1 MVITR
6 KSIPRRAFLRGTGAA
21 LALPVLDAM
30 TPAFAAETTRPIRM
44 AFIQVP
50 NGIFN
55 LNNEWTPKTEGANWE
70 MTPTLKPLEAFR
82 DRMVVIGG
90 LDHQQAAGRDG
101 EVGGDHPRACTAW
114 LTGTHAKMTSGA
126 DLRAGISVDQIAA
139 KEFGKY
145 TQLASLEIGLES
157 PEVVGACESAYGCA
171 YYNTISWR
179 NETTPLPMENRP
191 RAIFERLFG
200 DGGAPDPKVRLALRQ
215 EDRSILDAVN
225 ADVKR
230 LRGKLGGTD
239 RGKIDQYLEAVR
251 DVERRMQLAE
261 KQGDHD
267 CCRIGG
273 PVGAPEVFSEYYK
286 LMADLMVLAWQTDMT
301 RVITFQMG
309 HEMSGRAYP
318 EVGFGDAHHPC
329 THHQGDPEKQE
340 KTTQINVFHTKMLA
354 YYLGKLRATPDGDG
368 SLLDH
373 SMILYGAA
381 LSDANLHLYTDLP
394 LVLVAGGVGGIKGGQ
409 ACPLSQPHA
418 DDQSAPH
425 HAGQGQCS
433 PRGEAGRQHG
443 KAWFADR
450 YRLAAGFNEGPRE
463 SGDPR

>member
-6 KSIPRRAFLRGTGAA
+6 KAIPRRAFLRGAGAA

-30 TPAFAAETTRPIRM
+30 TPALSAETARPIRLG
-44 AFIQVP
+44 FIQVP
-50 NGIFN
+50 NGIMN
-55 LNNEWTPKTEGANWE
+55 LKNEWAPKAEGPLE
-70 MTPTLKPLEAFR
+70 MTRILEPLADFK
-82 DRMVVIGG
+82 DRLVVMSG
-90 LDHQQAAGRDG
+90 LDSQQAAGLNF

-139 KEFGKY
+139 REFGKH
-145 TQLASLEIGLES
+145 TQLASLEIGLEL

-171 YYNTISWR
+171 YYNTIAWR
-179 NETTPLPMENRP
+179 NDTSPLPMENRP
-191 RAIFERLFG
+191 RAVFERLFG
-200 DGGAPDPKVRLALRQ
+200 EAGTNPEVRLALRQ
-215 EDRSILDAVN
+215 EDRSILDAIN
-225 ADVKR
+225 ADVRR

-261 KQGDHD
+261 KQGD
-267 CCRIGG
+267 RELPQMEA
-273 PVGAPEVFSEYYK
+273 PVGAPEVFSEYFK

-301 RVITFQMG
+301 RVITFMMG

-318 EVGFGDAHHPC
+318 EVGFGDAHHPN
-329 THHQGDPEKQE
+329 THHQGDPEKIE
-340 KTTQINVFHTKMLA
+340 KTIKINTFHIKMLSH
-354 YYLGKLRATPDGDG
+354 YLDKLRSTPDGDG

-394 LVLVAGGVGGIKGGQ
+394 LLLVAGGVGGIKGGMHVKYPKRT
-409 ACPLSQPHA
+409 PLTNLLLTML
-418 DDQSAPH
+418 DK
-425 HAGQGQCS
+425 AGVPGVAS
-433 PRGEAGRQHG
+433 LGDST
-443 KAWFADR
+443 K
-450 YRLAAGFNEGPRE
+450 RLELPTA
-463 SGDPR
+463 